1 MVLEKAIEPGRGET
15 EGARYGGDAA
25 QVIDHTSLSICQSK
39 KTLDSG
45 FKPQELPEC
54 WSHR

>member
-1 MVLEKAIEPGRGET
+1 MVLEKAIESGRGET

-45 FKPQELPEC
+45 FKLQELPEC
-54 WSHR
+54 WSHQ